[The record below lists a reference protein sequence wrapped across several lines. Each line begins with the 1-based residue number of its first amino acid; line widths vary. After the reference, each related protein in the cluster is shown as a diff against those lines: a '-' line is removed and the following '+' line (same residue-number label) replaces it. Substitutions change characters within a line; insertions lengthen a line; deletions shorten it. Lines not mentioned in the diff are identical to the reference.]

1 MKKLMVLL
9 LIAAAVGCASKN
21 SDKKFFD
28 EVGQLSKEDIWTRA
42 EALFSDKKYEDARK
56 FYSFLSDS
64 FPNDPTGRRA
74 ALKVADTFYAR
85 KDIESLT
92 EAQLRYRDFSNR
104 YPNDPSRA
112 YALLMLG
119 KCSNQQAKGALRD
132 LKPLREAAD
141 SFSQLLQ
148 LFPDSPHAVEARELL
163 AKAREDLAGHE
174 LEIAEYYARLQAWQ
188 GAVQRLDYLRDTY
201 PDTEAAR
208 EGAKL
213 RQEIER
219 RTGGESE
226 ETPAP
231 EGTPTPAGPRGH

>member
-9 LIAAAVGCASKN
+9 LVAVTAACASKG

-28 EVGQLSKEDIWTRA
+28 EVGRLSKEDIWAKA
-42 EALFSDKKYEDARK
+42 EALFGDKKYEEARK
-56 FYSFLSDS
+56 YYSFLSDS
-64 FPNDPTGRRA
+64 FPNDPTGRRS

-119 KCSNQQAKGALRD
+119 KCSHQQAKGALRD

-141 SFSQLLQ
+141 SFTQLVQ
-148 LFPDSPHAVEARELL
+148 LFPDSPHTAEARDLL
-163 AKAREDLAGHE
+163 TKTREDLAQHE
-174 LEIAEYYARLQAWQ
+174 LEIAEFYLRLPSLAGSHPAARL
-188 GAVQRLDYLRDTY
+188 
-201 PDTEAAR
+201 P
-208 EGAKL
+208 
-213 RQEIER
+213 
-219 RTGGESE
+219 
-226 ETPAP
+226 P
-231 EGTPTPAGPRGH
+231 GHLPGDRSRS